1 MSAIEI
7 PELSAEEWTHD
18 RIMAEVE
25 KMSAMGETSPREA
38 RDPINQPMINNWTE
52 AIGETDPRF
61 SQGIAPPAMA
71 QVWTMYGLD
80 PKRPADDPLHGT
92 MQIFDAAGFHS
103 VLGTNCDQT
112 YLRDVKVGEHV
123 SITTKLESVVGP
135 KVTGVGEGYFVS
147 TLNTWWVG
155 EGEDREAV
163 ATMLFRVLKFKPAA
177 RASSSPSKP
186 VDKTR
191 TIRPQMNQDTEYFWE
206 GTALGELRIQK
217 CNACGELR
225 HPPGPMCPTCHAHD
239 RSHVVASG
247 RGTVFSFLVHHAP
260 YLPGKELPATLAL
273 IELEE
278 GLRMIGEVQGG
289 REDIAI
295 GAPVQVVFEKIDDEL
310 TLAQWEVVA

>member
-1 MSAIEI
+1 MSTD
-7 PELSAEEWTHD
+7 ELDLGGEWDHD
-18 RIMAEVE
+18 RIMAEVD
-25 KMSAMGETSPREA
+25 KMFAMGETSPREA

-52 AIGETDPRF
+52 ALGETDPRYANEGGA
-61 SQGIAPPAMA
+61 GIAPPAMA

-80 PKRPADDPLHGT
+80 PTRPSDDPLHGT
-92 MQIFDAAGFHS
+92 MQIFDAAGFKS

-112 YLRDVKVGEHV
+112 YLRDVRVGEKV

-155 EGEDREAV
+155 EGDEREAV
-163 ATMLFRVLKFKPAA
+163 ATMLFRVLKFRPAK
-177 RASSSPSKP
+177 RAPK
-186 VDKTR
+186 VDKSR
-191 TIRPQMNQDTEYFWE
+191 TIRPQMNQDTDYFWE
-206 GTALGELRIQK
+206 GTRVGELRIQK

-239 RSHVVASG
+239 RAYVVASG
-247 RGTVFSFLVHHAP
+247 KGTVFSYLVHHAP
-260 YLPGKELPATLAL
+260 QLPGKELPITLAL

-278 GLRMIGEVQGG
+278 GLRMIGEVQGR
-289 REDIAI
+289 REEVAI

-310 TLAQWEVVA
+310 TLAQWEVVG